1 MKFSGDAA
9 RAGRWQLVNVDEQT
23 FAGIARVEGEHA
35 VVDVLLEALAPMT
48 WSQSAARSPRVTAN
62 LNALGL
68 RVDIYILDDNSP
80 FAQDVGG
87 ADWAGV
93 FDVAGADETFTA
105 DPVALVELLAVV
117 ERVIEFLFL
126 LLGHAINQI
135 VGRLVG
141 NIGVFLQD

>member
-35 VVDVLLEALAPMT
+35 VVDVLLEALAPVT
-48 WSQSAARSPRVTAN
+48 WSQSAARSPRVIAN

-80 FAQDVGG
+80 FAFDVLGS
-87 ADWAGV
+87 DRTSV
-93 FDVAGADETFTA
+93 KDVAGADVSGTS
-105 DPVALVELLAVV
+105 DPIALCEYISVV
-117 ERVIEFLFL
+117 ERIIISIFFQRGDSIDQVIS
-126 LLGHAINQI
+126 
-135 VGRLVG
+135 
-141 NIGVFLQD
+141 